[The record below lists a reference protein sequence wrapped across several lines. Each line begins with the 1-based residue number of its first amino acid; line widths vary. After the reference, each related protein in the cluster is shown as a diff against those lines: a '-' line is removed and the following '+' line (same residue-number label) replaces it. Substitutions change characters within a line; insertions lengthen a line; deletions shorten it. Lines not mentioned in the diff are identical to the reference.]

1 MGLKELFS
9 RWTKS
14 EDARTLDRAERET
27 HMTAGERD
35 VDREDY
41 EAHKDD
47 ATIGESFAGSEAL
60 EAADDDLR
68 AE

>member
-14 EDARTLDRAERET
+14 EDARALGRAEREA
-27 HMTAGERD
+27 HMTEGERD

-41 EAHKDD
+41 EARKDD
-47 ATIGESFAGSEAL
+47 VKISESFAGAESVD
-60 EAADDDLR
+60 AADDDLH